1 MNLNPTEEAN
11 VLLAVL
17 DNLDPDR
24 DVRLADRIVAA
35 LIETGALDAHTAPE
49 ALRIWVLAEDRE
61 TVSDDIL
68 AVYGVY

>member
-24 DVRLADRIVAA
+24 DARLADRIVAS
-35 LIETGALDAHTAPE
+35 LIETGLLDARTAPE
-49 ALRIWVLAEDRE
+49 ALRIWAVSEDRDE
-61 TVSDDIL
+61 IENDIL
-68 AVYGVY
+68 AIYGVY